1 MVHVVCRA
9 WFLSAGDIAVN
20 KTKQSKSLAFQ
31 GLEVETVQGVLEVG
45 VAGAGGVLVS
55 EGELGLYKDLG
66 FGSEQHGESLG
77 DCQR

>member
-45 VAGAGGVLVS
+45 VAGAGG
-55 EGELGLYKDLG
+55 
-66 FGSEQHGESLG
+66 
-77 DCQR
+77 CW

>member
-45 VAGAGGVLVS
+45 VAGAGGA
-55 EGELGLYKDLG
+55 GERGGAWPLQGLGLWL
-66 FGSEQHGESLG
+66 
-77 DCQR
+77 